1 MFQLDKTD
9 FKILE
14 ILQSNSQLTIK
25 EMAQRVN
32 LSTTPV
38 HDRIK
43 RLEAEGIIQKY
54 VALINRRRVGKF
66 LIAFSNVSLDKQRQ
80 ENFEEFNDIVK
91 EMVEV
96 VECHV
101 VSGNF
106 DYLLKVVISDMEA
119 YHAFYQRISAIQGVS
134 HISSFFVMSEVK
146 NVTAIPLQ

>member
-9 FKILE
+9 YKILE
-14 ILQSNSQLTIK
+14 ILQSNSQFTIK
-25 EMAQRVN
+25 EVAQKVN

-43 RLEAEGIIQKY
+43 RMETEGIIEKY
-54 VALINRRRVGKF
+54 VALINRRHVGKF
-66 LIAFSNVSLDKQRQ
+66 LIAYSNVSLDKQRQ
-80 ENFEEFNDIVK
+80 ENFEEFNQIIK
-91 EMVEV
+91 EMKEV

-101 VSGNF
+101 VSGSF
-106 DYLLKVVISDMEA
+106 DYLLKVIISDMEA
-119 YHAFYQRISAIQGVS
+119 YHAFYQRMSAIQGVS

>member
-14 ILQSNSQLTIK
+14 ILQSNSQFTIK
-25 EMAQRVN
+25 EVAQKVN

-43 RLEAEGIIQKY
+43 RLETEGIIEKY
-54 VALINRRRVGKF
+54 VALINRRQVGKF
-66 LIAFSNVSLDKQRQ
+66 LIAYSNVSLDKQRQ
-80 ENFEEFNDIVK
+80 ENFEDFNQIIK
-91 EMVEV
+91 EMKEV

-101 VSGNF
+101 VSGSF
-106 DYLLKVVISDMEA
+106 DYLLKVIISDMEA
-119 YHAFYQRISAIQGVS
+119 YHAFYQRMSAIQGVS

>member
-43 RLEAEGIIQKY
+43 RLETEGIIEKY

-119 YHAFYQRISAIQGVS
+119 YHAFYQRMSAIQGVS